1 MWVMLLWAL
10 TLPGHELA
18 VYSWLVKGSMAAVAP
33 GLKITPAGE
42 DTGSVKQAAVQVFV
56 YANTS
61 SSVVLSP
68 LQAIRAS
75 LLLVAFSPPSVD
87 LPIYAAD
94 VAGAELIAQ
103 LFPITI
109 QPNAP

>member
-18 VYSWLVKGSMAAVAP
+18 VYSWLVKGSMAEVAP
-33 GLKITPAGE
+33 GLGTAPAGE

-61 SSVVLSP
+61 PSVVLSP

-75 LLLVAFSPPSVD
+75 AV
-87 LPIYAAD
+87 
-94 VAGAELIAQ
+94 GC
-103 LFPITI
+103 LFTSFR
-109 QPNAP
+109 